1 MQIICTYIH
10 NIWRAY
16 AFFKAIQAAIF
27 HFVLSFQ
34 KYMVYLLHLQKYKA
48 LNLIY
53 AYENFSA
60 YYSIIAMKNKI

>member
-1 MQIICTYIH
+1 MHFLKQYKLQ
-10 NIWRAY
+10 
-16 AFFKAIQAAIF
+16 FFILCF
-27 HFVLSFQ
+27 LYFQ

-60 YYSIIAMKNKI
+60 Y